1 MLSNIF
7 HTAAKLIL
15 ALTCL
20 YTGCTIVP
28 HKSSLALDKNVELD
42 KRAIEDVK
50 IGIRLEWMR

>member
-1 MLSNIF
+1 MMNNIF
-7 HTAAKLIL
+7 HTTAKLIL

-28 HKSSLALDKNVELD
+28 NKGSLLLDKNVELD
-42 KRAIEDVK
+42 KRAIEDVH

>member
-1 MLSNIF
+1 MLNNIF

-28 HKSSLALDKNVELD
+28 NKGSLLLDKNVELD
-42 KRAIEDVK
+42 KRAIENVK
-50 IGIRLEWMR
+50 IGIRLEWVR

>member
-1 MLSNIF
+1 MLNNIF

-28 HKSSLALDKNVELD
+28 SKGSLLLDKNVELD
-42 KRAIEDVK
+42 KRAIEDVH